1 MDDLL
6 KWPRE
11 NIKKMEGAGLG
22 TRLVLGFASL
32 AYIVLMLMGLFIVAP
47 LIIVL
52 GWLHAKIIG

>member
-11 NIKKMEGAGLG
+11 NIKKMEGASLG
-22 TRLVLGFASL
+22 TRLALGFASL

-52 GWLHAKIIG
+52 GWLYAKIIG

>member
-11 NIKKMEGAGLG
+11 NVNRMKGAGLG
-22 TRLVLGFASL
+22 TRLALAFASL

-52 GWLHAKIIG
+52 GWLYAKIIG